1 MEGPLPHL
9 RRARAI
15 AAGFGRLE
23 AVCLYS
29 SNPRKRES
37 RGAALLSLPQV
48 RLRRDDENS
57 IVLPLQNLLRSDNFP
72 GMDDLAQVK
81 TKVDCAS
88 RMLWRALAYKIGR
101 QDPTHQSLR
110 PKFRGWTTY

>member
-1 MEGPLPHL
+1 MP
-9 RRARAI
+9 R
-15 AAGFGRLE
+15 
-23 AVCLYS
+23 
-29 SNPRKRES
+29 SN
-37 RGAALLSLPQV
+37 
-48 RLRRDDENS
+48 
-57 IVLPLQNLLRSDNFP
+57 NFP

-110 PKFRGWTTY
+110 PKFHGWTTY